1 MVIRCPR
8 HPRLSQLL
16 GCLAVALAVA
26 APAALSSTAAAA
38 DKTFRLEELVT
49 DATVLPDA
57 SMQVTEQWTYRFEGG
72 PFNFGIRS
80 FEQNTDQI
88 TDFTASDEQGPLS
101 VIAPDESVSGDWEWQ
116 LREPTSDRTVTF
128 TVGYRVIDA
137 LRVGADVA
145 DLNWKFLGSEHPGVG
160 DVQITVRMP
169 GSIEPY
175 VEGLPDDDA
184 TVLRGWAHGP
194 TTGTVTVGPSTV
206 EASVT
211 DVPAAQF
218 VEIRAA
224 VPATAFTVTGDA
236 TLLPDILAQE
246 RGLIDKPPAKP
257 PDKPPDKPVGT
268 GPDRTWL
275 ARVLTPV
282 IAALGALGAGL
293 LWRRHGREPRSTE
306 VLGDYWREPL
316 DDPPAIAIS
325 TLGRGRADPGP
336 MIAGT
341 LTDLAQRG
349 FLSITAQQLQRRGPD
364 VTVHHYQWRGKPTD
378 TLHPFEWQLLQ
389 MVFRGKN
396 TADSAE
402 LAAWA
407 QSNRTQAKGMID
419 AMTADVRRLYNAR
432 GYNADT
438 NGRAIGM
445 LATLVVAMVTGSA
458 VLAVLSKSD
467 IAWFGAAAAMATFAV
482 GATVLRNRTQA
493 GAEAYAKAAGLKRY
507 IKDFSQLA
515 DAPVGHLI
523 LWERFLVYSVAFGVS
538 AELMRGL
545 AVRLPQVMNDPTF
558 TTWYSGAGMHRF
570 DGFDRIGVQTA
581 AVVEAAIPNSSGAGG
596 GFSGGGSSGGG
607 GGGGAG
613 AR

>member
-1 MVIRCPR
+1 M
-8 HPRLSQLL
+8 
-16 GCLAVALAVA
+16 ALAMA
-26 APAALSSTAAAA
+26 APAVLSSTAAAA
-38 DKTFRLEELVT
+38 DKTFRLEALVT

-57 SMQVTEQWTYRFEGG
+57 SMEVTERWTYRFEGG

-88 TDFTASDEQGPLS
+88 TDLTASDEQGPLT

-128 TVGYRVIDA
+128 TVGYRVVDA

-160 DVQITVRMP
+160 DVRITVRMP

-194 TTGTVTVGPSTV
+194 TTGTVEVGASTV
-206 EASVT
+206 VAAVT
-211 DVPAAQF
+211 DVPAGQF

-224 VPATAFTVTGDA
+224 VPVTVFSVTGEA

-246 RGLIDKPPAKP
+246 RGLIETS
-257 PDKPPDKPVGT
+257 PDT

-275 ARVLTPV
+275 ARLFTPI

-293 LWRRHGREPRSTE
+293 LWRRYGREPRSTE

-316 DDPPAIAIS
+316 DDPPAIAVS
-325 TLGRGRADPGP
+325 TLGRGKADPGR

-364 VTVHHYQWRGKPTD
+364 TTVHHYQWRGKPTD
-378 TLHPFEWQLLQ
+378 SLHPFERQLLQ
-389 MVFRGKN
+389 MVFRGN
-396 TADSAE
+396 TTADSVE
-402 LAAWA
+402 LTAWA

-419 AMTADVRRLYNAR
+419 AMTADVRRLYNER
-432 GYNADT
+432 GYDADT
-438 NGRAIGM
+438 NGRAFGM
-445 LATLVVAMVTGSA
+445 LAILALAMAAGSA
-458 VLAVLSKSD
+458 VLAMFSKSG
-467 IAWFGAAAAMATFAV
+467 IAWFGVAAALVTLAV
-482 GATVLRNRTQA
+482 GATVLRNRSQA

-558 TTWYSGAGMHRF
+558 TTWYIGAGVHRF
-570 DGFDRIGVQTA
+570 DGFSSIGTQTA
-581 AVVEAAIPNSSGAGG
+581 AVVAAAIPNSSGAGG

>member
-1 MVIRCPR
+1 MVTRCAR
-8 HPRLSQLL
+8 RPRLSRLL

-26 APAALSSTAAAA
+26 APTAPSSTAVAA
-38 DKTFRLEELVT
+38 DKPFRLEALAT

-88 TDFTASDEQGPLS
+88 ADFTASDEQGPLT

-116 LREPTSDRTVTF
+116 LREPTSDRTITF

-145 DLNWKFLGSEHPGVG
+145 DLNWMFLGTEHPGVG
-160 DVQITVRMP
+160 DVRITVRMP

-194 TTGTVTVGPSTV
+194 TTGTIVLSTSQIV
-206 EASVT
+206 AAVAE
-211 DVPAAQF
+211 VPAGQF

-224 VPATAFTVTGDA
+224 VPATVFSVTGDA
-236 TLLPDILAQE
+236 ALLPDILAQE
-246 RGLIDKPPAKP
+246 RGLIDKPP
-257 PDKPPDKPVGT
+257 DKPIDT

-275 ARVLTPV
+275 ARVFTP
-282 IAALGALGAGL
+282 ILAGLGALGAGL

-364 VTVHHYQWRGKPTD
+364 TTVHHYQWRGKPTD

-389 MVFRGKN
+389 MVFRGR
-396 TADSAE
+396 TEADSGE
-402 LAAWA
+402 LTAWA
-407 QSNRTQAKGMID
+407 QANRTQAKAMID
-419 AMTADVRRLYNAR
+419 AMTADVRRLYSAR
-432 GYNADT
+432 DYDAGT
-438 NGRAIGM
+438 KGRAFGV
-445 LATLVVAMVTGSA
+445 LAILVVAMAVGSA
-458 VLAVLSKSD
+458 VLAMLSKSGV
-467 IAWFGAAAAMATFAV
+467 ALFGVAAAVATFAV

-558 TTWYSGAGMHRF
+558 TTWYIGAGIHRF
-570 DGFDRIGVQTA
+570 DGFSSIGTQTA
-581 AVVEAAIPNSSGAGG
+581 AVVAAAIPNSSGAGG

-607 GGGGAG
+607 GGGGGGAG